1 MRRLALF
8 VFILL
13 LACVPAAW
21 AGNLALVLSE
31 DGGPYSEFATALRDA
46 LDGSEWHIVRAGRP
60 GSAPP
65 DLIVAVGSE
74 ALRKV
79 LAGHPTV
86 PVLATLLPRQSY
98 ERILADSGRPR
109 SRLTAITLDQPPARQ
124 ASFLRHL
131 LPGHKRV
138 GLLLSDETQ
147 AQAPAF
153 RQAFANAGLSVDS
166 EASDGDS
173 STLLSALNSLLPR
186 VNLLLALPDST
197 IYKRDNVKAIL
208 VTAYRHQRPLIA
220 YSAAFVKAG
229 ALAALYST
237 PAQIARQTADL
248 LLAAS
253 PPPAGAIAPA
263 LFAVSINQ
271 NVAQALGLAIPDEV
285 TIRQAILADRESR

>member
-1 MRRLALF
+1 MRRLALL
-8 VFILL
+8 VFIML

-21 AGNLALVLSE
+21 AGSIALVLSE
-31 DGGPYSEFATALRDA
+31 DEGPYVEFATALREA
-46 LDGSEWHIVRAGRP
+46 LDGSDWTITRAGRP
-60 GSAPP
+60 ASAAP
-65 DLIVAVGSE
+65 DLIVTVGSE

-79 LAGHPTV
+79 LAGSPTV
-86 PVLATLLPRQSY
+86 PVIATLLPRQSY
-98 ERILADSGRPR
+98 ERLVAEGGRPR

-147 AQAPAF
+147 ALAPPF
-153 RQAFANAGLSVDS
+153 RQAFATAGLSFDS
-166 EASDGDS
+166 ETSDGGNN
-173 STLLSALNSLLPR
+173 LLSALNSLLPR
-186 VNLLLALPDST
+186 VNVLLAVPDST
-197 IYKRDNVKAIL
+197 IYRRDNVKAIL
-208 VTAYRHQRPLIA
+208 VTAYRHQRPLVA
-220 YSAAFVKAG
+220 YSPAFVKAG

-248 LLAAS
+248 LLTGH
-253 PPPAGAIAPA
+253 PPPAGTLAPA

-271 NVAQALGLAIPDEV
+271 NVAQALGLAVPDEV